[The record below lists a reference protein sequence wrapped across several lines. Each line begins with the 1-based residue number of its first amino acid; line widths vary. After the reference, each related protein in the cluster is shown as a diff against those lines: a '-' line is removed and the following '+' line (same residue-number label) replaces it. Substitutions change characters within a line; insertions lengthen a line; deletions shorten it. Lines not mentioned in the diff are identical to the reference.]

1 MAEFYVKVDWVSKI
15 VVGEDFGR
23 DDKQFYLYY
32 VFTYTMGEEK
42 HTLLIYMYQVGK
54 FCFQI
59 TETQS
64 KQAEIVEEK
73 NYHRH
78 LNSLNKA

>member
-1 MAEFYVKVDWVSKI
+1 MAEFYVKVDWVNKI

-42 HTLLIYMYQVGK
+42 HTLLIYMYQIGNFVFK
-54 FCFQI
+54 
-59 TETQS
+59 
-64 KQAEIVEEK
+64 
-73 NYHRH
+73 
-78 LNSLNKA
+78 